1 MALLGGI
8 SFWRKERASLR
19 CPSPKNSPPDCFY
32 SWNSVS
38 AAGSFESLSFQF
50 MKKVTPLGGI
60 SFWRKERASLC
71 CPSPKNSPP
80 DCFYSWNSVSAAGS
94 FESLSFQFMK
104 KVTPLGGISFWR
116 KERASLGYPSPKNSP
131 PDCFCGRNFVSAAGS
146 FESPS
151 FQFDK
156 KSDPTMWDHFFG
168 GKRGI
173 RTLGAFIGHT
183 RFPVVRLRPAQP
195 SFHNGFC
202 CVHSTRKCLII
213 ISGRSKK
220 VKLFLSVRPSSIKRS
235 RRPPQGS
242 LPEGS
247 GGRNFYLL

>member
-1 MALLGGI
+1 MGSL
-8 SFWRKERASLR
+8 FWRKERDPLR
-19 CPSPKNSPPDCFY
+19 
-32 SWNSVS
+32 
-38 AAGSFESLSFQF
+38 
-50 MKKVTPLGGI
+50 
-60 SFWRKERASLC
+60 
-71 CPSPKNSPP
+71 
-80 DCFYSWNSVSAAGS
+80 
-94 FESLSFQFMK
+94 
-104 KVTPLGGISFWR
+104 
-116 KERASLGYPSPKNSP
+116 YPSPKNSP

-156 KSDPTMWDHFFG
+156 KSDPTMWDHFFWRKERDSLRYPSPKNSPPDCFCAETSFLLPAHSNPPLSNSIKKVTPLCGITFFG

-195 SFHNGFC
+195 SFHNGSC

-220 VKLFLSVRPSSIKRS
+220 VKLFL
-235 RRPPQGS
+235 
-242 LPEGS
+242 
-247 GGRNFYLL
+247 

>member
-1 MALLGGI
+1 MSELWTIQVVFFEKSIIQPPWPKRKPLLRRLFRGKRKGTGWLSLHPI
-8 SFWRKERASLR
+8 RTFQFNKKSDPTMWDHFFWRKERASLR
-19 CPSPKNSPPDCFY
+19 YPSPKNSPPDCFY
-32 SWNSVS
+32 S
-38 AAGSFESLSFQF
+38 
-50 MKKVTPLGGI
+50 
-60 SFWRKERASLC
+60 
-71 CPSPKNSPP
+71 
-80 DCFYSWNSVSAAGS
+80 
-94 FESLSFQFMK
+94 
-104 KVTPLGGISFWR
+104 
-116 KERASLGYPSPKNSP
+116 
-131 PDCFCGRNFVSAAGS
+131 RNFVSAAGS

-151 FQFDK
+151 FQFNK

-220 VKLFLSVRPSSIKRS
+220 VKHFLEKNGEIF
-235 RRPPQGS
+235 RRVDGQPKV
-242 LPEGS
+242 
-247 GGRNFYLL
+247 

>member
-1 MALLGGI
+1 MLFTLSPCTAREKIQIKQNPDAICVQAQPG
-8 SFWRKERASLR
+8 SLR
-19 CPSPKNSPPDCFY
+19 C
-32 SWNSVS
+32 
-38 AAGSFESLSFQF
+38 
-50 MKKVTPLGGI
+50 
-60 SFWRKERASLC
+60 
-71 CPSPKNSPP
+71 
-80 DCFYSWNSVSAAGS
+80 
-94 FESLSFQFMK
+94 
-104 KVTPLGGISFWR
+104 
-116 KERASLGYPSPKNSP
+116 PSPKNSP

-146 FESPS
+146 FESLS
-151 FQFDK
+151 FQFIK
-156 KSDPTMWDHFFG
+156 KVTPLGGITFFG

-195 SFHNGFC
+195 SFHNGSC

-213 ISGRSKK
+213 ISGCSKK
-220 VKLFLSVRPSSIKRS
+220 VKLFLPVRPSSVKRS

>member
-1 MALLGGI
+1 MLFTLSPCTAREKIQIKQNPDAICVQAQPG
-8 SFWRKERASLR
+8 SLR
-19 CPSPKNSPPDCFY
+19 YPSPKNSPPDCFY
-32 SWNSVS
+32 S
-38 AAGSFESLSFQF
+38 
-50 MKKVTPLGGI
+50 
-60 SFWRKERASLC
+60 
-71 CPSPKNSPP
+71 
-80 DCFYSWNSVSAAGS
+80 
-94 FESLSFQFMK
+94 
-104 KVTPLGGISFWR
+104 
-116 KERASLGYPSPKNSP
+116 
-131 PDCFCGRNFVSAAGS
+131 RNVVSAAGS

-156 KSDPTMWDHFFG
+156 KSDPTGWDHFFGGKRGIHSVTPRLKTVHRTVFTAETLFLLPAHSNPPLSNSIKKVTPLGGITFFG

-220 VKLFLSVRPSSIKRS
+220 VKLFLQVRPSSVKRS